1 MMQAAPC
8 AIRQSAQL
16 ASDHKNYSQ
25 SCRMQIT
32 SFMWHATLRVGGGV
46 GWLRCT
52 GLGDRWPVQVF
63 PTSRSRKL
71 DLFLWCVTPR
81 VPGSPQMRWGVTKR
95 HINRKF
101 GRITQNWFLNV
112 NHKHWF
118 CSIIYILQ
126 RLRFHWSVL
135 LYMCLQLDKY
145 WLTGTGS
152 CDIFRLDFLLNCIN
166 FQGFI
171 ES

>member
-1 MMQAAPC
+1 MNDAG
-8 AIRQSAQL
+8 IRQSAQL

-25 SCRMQIT
+25 SCRMQNT
-32 SFMWHATLRVGGGV
+32 YFMWHATLRVGGGV
-46 GWLRCT
+46 GWLTCT

-63 PTSRSRKL
+63 P
-71 DLFLWCVTPR
+71 P
-81 VPGSPQMRWGVTKR
+81 PAAGSSTCSPDAWLLVSQMRWGVTKR

-101 GRITQNWFLNV
+101 GRITKNWFLNV

-135 LYMCLQLDKY
+135 FHMCLQLDKY

-152 CDIFRLDFLLNCIN
+152 CDISRLDLMLNCIN
-166 FQGFI
+166 FQRFK